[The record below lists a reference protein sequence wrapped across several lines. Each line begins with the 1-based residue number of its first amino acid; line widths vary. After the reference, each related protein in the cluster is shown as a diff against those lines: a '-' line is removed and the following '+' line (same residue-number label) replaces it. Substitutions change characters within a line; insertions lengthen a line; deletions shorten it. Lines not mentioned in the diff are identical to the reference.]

1 MNITIPAEM
10 LNRLTPTVMARIYEV
25 VRDEPCEQS
34 MRGALALAIVA
45 DMLGRMLTTSEPAKV
60 AGDVNVTLAAHHHA
74 WRLVP
79 VS

>member
-10 LNRLTPTVMARIYEV
+10 LNRLTPSVMARIYEV
-25 VRDEPCEQS
+25 VRDEPCEDS

-45 DMLGRMLTTSEPAKV
+45 DLLGRLLTSAEPAGV
-60 AGDVNVTLAAHHHA
+60 AGDVNATLAAHDLP